1 VSWTPDEL
9 VAFVGKVLYEVVER
23 GLTLDFAF
31 QKVKRGWRRLESF
44 KVFYDVSFDAVK
56 HYFLLRYLAARLL
69 GSSGAKAVARAWFIY
84 RADAVLYNRDMVAR
98 YRKRLLKR
106 ARGSPEE
113 ALLSVKEL
121 RGIRSSTYRR
131 STATTPPSWRPSS
144 PTSLG
149 GRWRGYWRRAT
160 PRGFG

>member
-56 HYFLLRYLAARLL
+56 HYFPSAV
-69 GSSGAKAVARAWFIY
+69 SGGEVAGL
-84 RADAVLYNRDMVAR
+84 VGCEG
-98 YRKRLLKR
+98 
-106 ARGSPEE
+106 RGAGVVYIP
-113 ALLSVKEL
+113 
-121 RGIRSSTYRR
+121 
-131 STATTPPSWRPSS
+131 
-144 PTSLG
+144 
-149 GRWRGYWRRAT
+149 GRCCLV
-160 PRGFG
+160 